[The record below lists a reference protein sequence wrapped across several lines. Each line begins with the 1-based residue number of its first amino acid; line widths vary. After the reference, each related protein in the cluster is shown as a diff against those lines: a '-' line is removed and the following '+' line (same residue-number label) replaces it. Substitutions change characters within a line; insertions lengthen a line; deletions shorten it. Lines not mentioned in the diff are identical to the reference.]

1 MHASTDIR
9 MVKCF
14 DGLNVAFGLIENSY
28 NGLHEECCNMLNKTA
43 NPIDVLSRCW
53 SIVDNT
59 HRVRE
64 ISQSIPG
71 LSNKN
76 ASLKKYLTKTTVAED
91 FRHYIQHLRRE
102 LSKKEIDPFPVW
114 GTISWID
121 NHDNDLSHT
130 AILGAQIQGTSY
142 AGSVYDT
149 FEKKWVSKVTLSIQN
164 LSFNFDPVYATTQ
177 EFKQFIIPW
186 IIDTYKP
193 GIQLKTEIPII
204 SAKVTL
210 PNQALPGD
218 AQKPARL

>member
-9 MVKCF
+9 KVKCF

-28 NGLHEECCNMLNKTA
+28 NGLREECCKLIKKKT

-53 SIVDNT
+53 SIIDNI

-64 ISQSIPG
+64 ISQSTPG

-76 ASLKKYLTKTTVAED
+76 NSLRSFLTQTTVAEN
-91 FRHYIQHLRRE
+91 FRHYIQHLRKE

-121 NHDNDLSHT
+121 GDDNDLSHT
-130 AILGAQIQGTSY
+130 AILGVQIEGTSY
-142 AGSVYDT
+142 AGSVYDA
-149 FEKKWVSKVTLSIQN
+149 FEKKWVSNVTLSVQN
-164 LSFNFDPVYATTQ
+164 LSFNFDPVYEATQ
-177 EFKQFIIPW
+177 KFKQCIIPW

-204 SAKVTL
+204 SAKVML
-210 PNQALPGD
+210 PNA
-218 AQKPARL
+218 AI